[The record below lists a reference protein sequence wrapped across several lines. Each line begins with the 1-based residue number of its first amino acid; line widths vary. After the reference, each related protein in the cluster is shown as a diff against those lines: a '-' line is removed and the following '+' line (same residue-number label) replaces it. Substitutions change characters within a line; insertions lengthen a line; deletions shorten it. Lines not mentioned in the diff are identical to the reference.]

1 MLYKMK
7 NKNITIPE
15 KEIEKFKTKYSL
27 SEQEAIQLWLEDNDY
42 AENEVVAELSAKAKH
57 IRHYEQSDK
66 PRKPST
72 RERKVDTIK
81 AHLLQILINS
91 LKNDYSITA
100 IKNEAEF
107 AFSNGKDNYTV
118 KLIKHRP
125 K

>member
-1 MLYKMK
+1 MLYKIK

-15 KEIEKFKTKYSL
+15 KEIENFKTKYSL

-42 AENEVVAELSAKAKH
+42 AQNETVAELTEKAKQF
-57 IRHYEQSDK
+57 RHYEQSDK

-91 LKNDYSITA
+91 IKNDYSITA

-107 AFSNGKDNYTV
+107 AFSDGTDNYTV

>member
-1 MLYKMK
+1 MLYKFK

-42 AENEVVAELSAKAKH
+42 AENEVVAELSAKAKR

-100 IKNEAEF
+100 IK
-107 AFSNGKDNYTV
+107 
-118 KLIKHRP
+118 
-125 K
+125 